1 MNFEK
6 NLHDLS
12 KEELIEQLEEL
23 LLQKKQEDIAR
34 QIIHQRQEKIYR
46 FYDRYKVISKIAKEG
61 LWELRVPEKFTPQT
75 PIWYSEEFIRI
86 LGYDKENFA
95 GNLQTFIDLIEPSQ
109 REDFLAERNKLF
121 KGLYANDV
129 YEKEILLRTAS
140 GEYKWFEIKS
150 KLVRTNQKVAILE
163 VGVIRSIHS
172 RKIALEALV
181 DSEKT
186 LKYIS
191 YASKDGIYDVNL
203 IDYEATFSENYYLLL
218 GYSPKE
224 VHFTWQN
231 WIDYIHPED
240 LNGFLEAYNKFLLKK
255 LNAFSRECRMLGQDG
270 NYRWVLNRAK
280 VVAFDENGVPIRLI
294 GTLTNIQKIKESEDK
309 LKQAYFDLKISQENL
324 KQYAEELETTLEQLK
339 QMQEQLVQAEKMAS
353 LGTLVAGIAH
363 ELNNP
368 IAYIYSSTE
377 GLRANINDLLDV
389 MAQYEALTPQNFDK
403 QKKEIEKLKEQIGF
417 REILEEAQELINNIY
432 TGANQTAEIVKGL
445 RNFSRSN
452 DAALEL
458 ISINEVIDNTLA
470 LLYNQ
475 LKNSSINVIK
485 YYADLPQIPAY
496 PVKISQVFMN
506 LLINAIHAIEA
517 KKKNGTITIKTSL
530 LNNEKVIISIT
541 DTGIG
546 ISPDKQKRIFEPF
559 FTDKEVGKGTGLGL
573 SISLGIVESLGGRI
587 TVDSE
592 EGVGSIFQ
600 VVLPTRQNQ

>member
-1 MNFEK
+1 MDSEK
-6 NLHDLS
+6 ALDKLS

-23 LLQKKQEDIAR
+23 LLQKKQEDMTR
-34 QIIHQRQEKIYR
+34 QIMQQKQEDIYR
-46 FYDRYKVISKIAKEG
+46 FYDRYKIVSKIAKEG
-61 LWELRVPEKFTPQT
+61 LWELRVPEKFSPQT
-75 PIWYSEEFIRI
+75 PVWYSEEFIRI
-86 LGYDKENFA
+86 LGYNKQDFQ
-95 GNLQTFIDLIEPSQ
+95 GYLQTFIDLIAPSQ
-109 REDFLAERNKLF
+109 KENFLSERIKFF
-121 KGLYANDV
+121 KGLFADDI

-150 KLVRTNQKVAILE
+150 KLIRTNQKIAILE

-186 LKYIS
+186 LRYIS

-203 IDYEATFSENYYLLL
+203 IDYEAVFSENYYLLL

-231 WIDYIHPED
+231 WIEYIHPED

-255 LNAFSRECRMLGQDG
+255 LNGFSRECRMLGQDG

-309 LKQAYFDLKISQENL
+309 LKRAYFDLKISQENL
-324 KQYAEELETTLEQLK
+324 KQYAEELKTTLEQLK

-377 GLRANINDLLDV
+377 GLRANLNDLLGII
-389 MAQYEALTPQNFDK
+389 AKYEELNPQNFEI
-403 QKKEIEKLKEQIGF
+403 QKRNIEKLKTELGF
-417 REILEEAQELINNIY
+417 QEMLAEAQELIDNIY

-458 ISINEVIDNTLA
+458 ISINEVVDSTLS

-475 LKNSSINVIK
+475 LKNSDVNVIK
-485 YYADLPQIPAY
+485 DYGDLPQIPAY

-506 LLINAIHAIEA
+506 LFINAIHAIEESKRA
-517 KKKNGTITIKTSL
+517 GTIKVQTSRIG
-530 LNNEKVIISIT
+530 EDKVLIRIT
-541 DTGIG
+541 DTGVG
-546 ISPDKQKRIFEPF
+546 IASEKQKHIFEPF

-573 SISLGIVESLGGRI
+573 FISLGIVESLGGRI
-587 TVDSE
+587 MVESE
-592 EGVGSIFQ
+592 IGVGSTFQ
-600 VVLPTRQNQ
+600 VVLPTKQNQ